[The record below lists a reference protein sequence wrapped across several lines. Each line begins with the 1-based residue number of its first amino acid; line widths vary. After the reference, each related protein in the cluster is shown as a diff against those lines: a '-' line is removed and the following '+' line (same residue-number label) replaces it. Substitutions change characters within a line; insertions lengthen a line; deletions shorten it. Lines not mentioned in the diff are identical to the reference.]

1 MRSHPHVHNATSPL
15 RHFDLAAHRYAASA
29 FIEQSFYIFGGWD
42 PEAPG
47 SGGTFKD
54 EAWQLDLDTMVWT
67 AMAPMPCGPI
77 SRHTACTLGDGTVL
91 VHTFRG
97 VFVLD
102 QASGTLSEKSTSG
115 DKPPEGLSMCA
126 ASPLGDKSMD
136 AALRRVNQDPRDVC
150 RRIRAE
156 HSLLDM
162 AQTPP

>member
-67 AMAPMPCGPI
+67 VMAPMPCGPI

-126 ASPLGDKSMD
+126 ASP
-136 AALRRVNQDPRDVC
+136 
-150 RRIRAE
+150 RA
-156 HSLLDM
+156 
-162 AQTPP
+162 